1 LLYERDRTPGDNVV
15 SAQHLAQMAN
25 MMSAT
30 VVWGTGKAAQPGRA
44 AAGKT
49 GTSQDFRDA
58 WFVGFTA
65 ELVTGVWFGNDDST
79 PMDRVT
85 GGTLPAQLWGRV
97 MKRGLDGLPQ
107 RPLPGG
113 GAVVAE
119 AAQDDSIGG
128 FIGRILQGLTSDQP
142 SSSMRP
148 AAQNRPAARE
158 TAPGNHFG
166 GEEQRD

>member
-1 LLYERDRTPGDNVV
+1 VV
-15 SAQHLAQMAN
+15 AARHLAQMSN
-25 MMSAT
+25 MMSAV

-65 ELVTGVWFGNDDST
+65 DLVTGVWFGNDDGA
-79 PMDRVT
+79 PMKKVT
-85 GGTLPAQLWGRV
+85 GGSLPARLWGRF

-113 GAVVAE
+113 GALVA
-119 AAQDDSIGG
+119 QTPKDDSIAG
-128 FIGRILQGLTSDQP
+128 FIGRILKGLTTEQP
-142 SSSMRP
+142 AAADRP
-148 AAQNRPAARE
+148 ADRQAPSAARE
-158 TAPGNHFG
+158 ADDQPFWKR
-166 GEEQRD
+166 EDQRD

>member
-1 LLYERDRTPGDNVV
+1 MT
-15 SAQHLAQMAN
+15 N

-65 ELVTGVWFGNDDST
+65 ELVTGVWFGNDDAT
-79 PMDRVT
+79 PMNKVS

-97 MKRGLDGLPQ
+97 MQRGLEGQPQ

-113 GAVVAE
+113 GALVAQTS
-119 AAQDDSIGG
+119 QDESIGG
-128 FIGRILQGLTSDQP
+128 FIGRILQGLTSDQ
-142 SSSMRP
+142 SAAADKAADKARP
-148 AAQNRPAARE
+148 APQKKKEDKPFWQR
-158 TAPGNHFG
+158 
-166 GEEQRD
+166 EEQRD